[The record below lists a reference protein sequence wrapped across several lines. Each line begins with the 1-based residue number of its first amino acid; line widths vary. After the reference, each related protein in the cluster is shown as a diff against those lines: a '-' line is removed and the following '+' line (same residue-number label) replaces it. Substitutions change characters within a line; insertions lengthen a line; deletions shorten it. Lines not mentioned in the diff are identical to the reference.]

1 MGLSFEIQYKK
12 GVENVVA
19 DTLSRKLDQ
28 QAENNSPK
36 GLSQTKSDTSQCLL
50 ISHLQPKWI
59 EELLASYEGDQKVL
73 QATTMLSSNP
83 DPTLN
88 LSIQQGILRYKGKAW
103 VGKNGMLRKK
113 LVTTIHTSSLGGHS
127 GVWATYQRLKAIFY
141 CPAMMEQVKVVVQ
154 E

>member
-19 DTLSRKLDQ
+19 NTLSRKLDQ

-127 GVWATYQRLKAIFY
+127 GVWATYQRLKPIFY
-141 CPAMMEQVKVVVQ
+141 CPAMMEQVNVVVQ